1 MSKSSFFQKYSD
13 TSFYVH
19 EQSSDFEK
27 PQKDCITEII
37 RIIDEFEDTSD
48 RRLCLETWN
57 ITQKIFHSHFYVV
70 GSPSQQTVTRRNK
83 LLDEILLFAK
93 KYNRETIYYKKRSH
107 FFARHILDVLLHDS
121 VEALKEPDFLT
132 QNAEEDTP
140 KTLIFSTT
148 ILFLSGK
155 LESLIAPDR
164 RILDLIFYIPAFAY
178 CAKQDGW
185 TESEILDYLLNQDD
199 LYNLLDEDL

>member
-1 MSKSSFFQKYSD
+1 MSKSSFFQKYSN

-57 ITQKIFHSHFYVV
+57 ITQKIFHSHLYVV

-107 FFARHILDVLLHDS
+107 FFARHIIDVLLHAS
-121 VEALKEPDFLT
+121 AEALKEPDWLSVEG
-132 QNAEEDTP
+132 EEENLRQ
-140 KTLIFSTT
+140 K
-148 ILFLSGK
+148 ILAVKILYLSGT
-155 LESLIAPDR
+155 LENLITPDAR
-164 RILDLIFYIPAFAY
+164 ALDLFFLIPNFFYFA
-178 CAKQDGW
+178 AQDGW
-185 TESEILDYLLNQDD
+185 TEDEIVNHLLNHKD
-199 LYNLLDEDL
+199 LYSLLEED